1 MRQTARRLAQVS
13 EYYFSQKLREVR
25 ALIQQ
30 GHPVIQM
37 GIGSPDLAPAPE
49 VIQAIK
55 ESLSDPMAHQYQ
67 SYQGLPALR
76 SAISEFYQTQYGV
89 SLDP

>member
-30 GHPVIQM
+30 
-37 GIGSPDLAPAPE
+37 
-49 VIQAIK
+49 
-55 ESLSDPMAHQYQ
+55 
-67 SYQGLPALR
+67 
-76 SAISEFYQTQYGV
+76 
-89 SLDP
+89 